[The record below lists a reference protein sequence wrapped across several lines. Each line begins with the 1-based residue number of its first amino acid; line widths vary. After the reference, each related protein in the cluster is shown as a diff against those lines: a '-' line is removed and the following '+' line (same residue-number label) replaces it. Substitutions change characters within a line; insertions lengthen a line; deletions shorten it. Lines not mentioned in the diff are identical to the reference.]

1 VHRPKGL
8 ALIVLSLGLLAIG
21 PVAVANAA
29 NDKVTVVNLRGPL
42 ANAWFTSFDP
52 SGCIETDTFVSLQR
66 STYQQLP
73 ARKTTTGNL
82 AVSIFEYNT
91 CTGESLLNVVGE
103 TDAVPLADI
112 VFSNQLD
119 RASVHASIAASNLDT
134 GDPLTIA
141 VSVAWTG
148 TSAIYRDHS
157 NTNDRYSRDCH
168 VLNRWKGS
176 GRDAVA
182 SGSVTIGTTDY
193 APTASYLGE
202 IGTVISGFEVIGC
215 A

>member
-1 VHRPKGL
+1 MHRFMRFAFIILSL
-8 ALIVLSLGLLAIG
+8 ALLALG
-21 PVAVANAA
+21 PVSAVGAA

-42 ANAWFTSFDP
+42 ANAWLTSFDP

-73 ARKTTTGNL
+73 AAKTTTGNL

-91 CTGESLLNVVGE
+91 CTGESVLNVVGD
-103 TDAVPLADI
+103 TAAVPLADI

-119 RASVHASIAASNLDT
+119 RASVHASIPASNLDT
-134 GDPLTIA
+134 GDALTID
-141 VSVAWTG
+141 VNVGWIG

-182 SGSVTIGTTDY
+182 SGRSRSARRTTRRRRRTS
-193 APTASYLGE
+193 AR
-202 IGTVISGFEVIGC
+202 SGMW
-215 A
+215 